1 MSIGFIGAGRAGKS
15 LGLYFKNHGLAV
27 AGYYSRSSSSAE
39 EAASLTKS
47 AAYHAMQS
55 LICDCDLLFITTPD
69 DAIVE
74 IAQKAAQLLRGSAV
88 GEKSFLH
95 VSGVHTAS
103 CLDALADMGC
113 PVGSM
118 HPLQSLSDPL
128 IGAKRLETTFF
139 GIDGTPKAQVAIKNI
154 LAITGGRYGNISPEY
169 RALYHAGACI
179 VSNYLVTLIQ
189 SGLRYFEAAGM
200 DKEMLFSAAEPLIA
214 GTIEN
219 FRRTGAQHALTGPI
233 ARGDAETI
241 ALHLKAL
248 QNNLPSELS
257 LYRALALETIEM
269 VKHNKPQQAEQIKSV
284 LKGSNS
290 HA

>member
-15 LGLYFKNHGLAV
+15 LGLYFKNHGLEV

-69 DAIVE
+69 DAIAEV
-74 IAQKAAQLLRGSAV
+74 AHQAAELLRGSAA

-95 VSGVHTAS
+95 VSGAHTAS

-128 IGAKRLETTFF
+128 IGAERLETTFF
-139 GIDGTPKAQVAIKNI
+139 GIDGTPEAQAAIKNI
-154 LAITGGRYGNISPEY
+154 LAKTGGRYGNIPPEC

-189 SGLRYFEAAGM
+189 SGLACFEAAGLH
-200 DKEMLFSAAEPLIA
+200 KEMLFSAAEPLIT

-219 FRRTGAQHALTGPI
+219 FRRMGAQDALTGPI
-233 ARGDAETI
+233 ARGDVETV

-248 QNNLPSELS
+248 QNSLPSELS
-257 LYRALALETIEM
+257 LYRALALETIEI
-269 VKHNKPQQAEQIKSV
+269 VKNKKPQQAEQMKSI